1 MNWRFHMVW
10 IIEKTCVSHIG
21 ISISPKA
28 MNRPIGYVHSRPD
41 ITL

>member
-21 ISISPKA
+21 ISISLVAIRLLPQFNKIPL
-28 MNRPIGYVHSRPD
+28 MLV
-41 ITL
+41 